1 MAFFRST
8 ASVPF
13 LDLVIV
19 AAMWC
24 CISVPLVFLGAY
36 FGYKAESIE
45 FPTVTSTIARA
56 IPEPTFFMKPLV
68 GIGLAG
74 MVPFAA
80 AYVEL
85 FFIMTSLWMDQFY
98 YVFGFTLVVFLIL
111 LITCAEVTVLLCY
124 YQLCAENHRWWWFSF
139 FASGS
144 TAAYTFVY
152 SFFWFRSLEA
162 SKMLITY
169 MLYFGYMFLI
179 CTAMLLVTG
188 SIGALTSLWFIRKIF
203 GTIKVD

>member
-1 MAFFRST
+1 
-8 ASVPF
+8 
-13 LDLVIV
+13 
-19 AAMWC
+19 
-24 CISVPLVFLGAY
+24 
-36 FGYKAESIE
+36 
-45 FPTVTSTIARA
+45 
-56 IPEPTFFMKPLV
+56 
-68 GIGLAG
+68 

-98 YVFGFTLVVFLIL
+98 YVFGFTLVVFVIL

-124 YQLCAENHRWWWFSF
+124 YQLCAENHRWWWFAF

-144 TAAYTFVY
+144 TAAYTFIY

-179 CTAMLLVTG
+179 CTAMFLVTG
-188 SIGALTSLWFIRKIF
+188 AVGALTSFWFIRKIF